1 MAINK
6 TIFFIIGVLLVILG
20 AFMLI
25 PYIVQ
30 MIYDENSHSFL
41 SSAFITI
48 FIGVLF
54 ILANLDQ
61 DYKLNLQQTFLFSSL
76 SWISAALF
84 GSIPFHLSVLELSF
98 SEAFLYETNNSFSLT
113 I

>member
-61 DYKLNLQQTFLFSSL
+61 DYKYQFPNEDIEFLNHF
-76 SWISAALF
+76 
-84 GSIPFHLSVLELSF
+84 
-98 SEAFLYETNNSFSLT
+98 
-113 I
+113 

>member
-41 SSAFITI
+41 SSAFVTI

-54 ILANLDQ
+54 ILANLDR
-61 DYKLNLQQTFLFSSL
+61 DYKLNHYRHSD
-76 SWISAALF
+76 
-84 GSIPFHLSVLELSF
+84 H
-98 SEAFLYETNNSFSLT
+98 NNHIAILN
-113 I
+113 

>member
-48 FIGVLF
+48 FIGDYLF
-54 ILANLDQ
+54 WQI
-61 DYKLNLQQTFLFSSL
+61 
-76 SWISAALF
+76 
-84 GSIPFHLSVLELSF
+84 
-98 SEAFLYETNNSFSLT
+98 
-113 I
+113 